1 MPAGP
6 LQLLAHPVEGGAAV
20 TVDGGLAVGGPAGAA
35 RAGVQGLVDEQVALH
50 AHHLVVGVLQVTTI
64 KGKLQKKNVAKLRV
78 FSKGA

>member
-50 AHHLVVGVLQVTTI
+50 AHHLVVGVLQVTT
-64 KGKLQKKNVAKLRV
+64 KGSYRKKNVAQLRV